1 MFGAAQFNFTAQ
13 LGAGVQVFT
22 SRHHSIDFGCKYH
35 HISNANLGRINP
47 GTDRTCCSWECRS
60 PHQGASFRVSQLPR
74 DDGVDSVDVILRHF
88 SPHPSPIGRRLADLP
103 TVTRH

>member
-1 MFGAAQFNFTAQ
+1 MFGATQFNFTAQ

-22 SRHHSIDFGCKYH
+22 SRHHSIDFGYKYR

-60 PHQGASFRVSQLPR
+60 SRKGRQLRVSQLSR
-74 DDGVDSVDVILRHF
+74 DDGVDSVDVILRHLR
-88 SPHPSPIGRRLADLP
+88 PHPSPIGRRLPDLP